1 MGMFNKSQLD
11 LVLPVIPA
19 VFILTSISSILSF
32 SDLILQDL
40 LPFAV
45 TGLQQV
51 LFGGDFSLLLAGV
64 LVVLVMVSVLS

>member
-1 MGMFNKSQLD
+1 MS
-11 LVLPVIPA
+11 VIPA
-19 VFILTSISSILSF
+19 FFILTSISSILSF

-40 LPFAV
+40 LHFAV